1 MFLIFIFRSLTKIL
15 LRIFSMFYNIHT
27 LSENTKFIDSLQNRT
42 ENLVKGSLFYRCL
55 KLMQINLIFSHSV
68 CILSI
73 NMLNILNNILVRERN
88 MKKTMLILLPFFT
101 IAQHESG
108 TRKTVSWLVTA
119 LNKIE
124 SS

>member
-1 MFLIFIFRSLTKIL
+1 MYNVFILECQKTKTSDEIVQKEQKQV
-15 LRIFSMFYNIHT
+15 SFY
-27 LSENTKFIDSLQNRT
+27 
-42 ENLVKGSLFYRCL
+42 LFF
-55 KLMQINLIFSHSV
+55 MVSSV
-68 CILSI
+68 
-73 NMLNILNNILVRERN
+73 
-88 MKKTMLILLPFFT
+88 KTMLILLPFFT